1 MKQVIGK
8 MTTTIQRDVVFEVA
22 DDVEVKDGLIKL
34 LHDPQW
40 PNSATW
46 ISLGAAVD
54 RGLARVVFDGSG
66 VR

>member
-40 PNSATW
+40 PNSVTW
-46 ISLGAAVD
+46 MSLAAAVD
-54 RGLARVVFDGSG
+54 HGLAKVVFDGSV